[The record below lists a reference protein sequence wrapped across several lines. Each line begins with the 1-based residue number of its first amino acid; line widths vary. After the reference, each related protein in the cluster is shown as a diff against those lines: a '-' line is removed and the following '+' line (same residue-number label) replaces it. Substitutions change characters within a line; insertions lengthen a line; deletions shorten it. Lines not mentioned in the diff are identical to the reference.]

1 MAVFVVHYVHTHTAH
16 THTSHLV
23 PHLSSRVET
32 SRRRMESIR
41 SIDDVKD
48 DGWMDAIVRHSV
60 RDDDEGGAG
69 ERERRCAVRR
79 GVGAMP
85 ARAG

>member
-1 MAVFVVHYVHTHTAH
+1 
-16 THTSHLV
+16 
-23 PHLSSRVET
+23 
-32 SRRRMESIR
+32 
-41 SIDDVKD
+41 
-48 DGWMDAIVRHSV
+48 MDAIVRHSV

-69 ERERRCAVRR
+69 ERERERERRCAARR

>member
-1 MAVFVVHYVHTHTAH
+1 MYTHTQQS
-16 THTSHLV
+16 T
-23 PHLSSRVET
+23 PISSRPPICRVE
-32 SRRRMESIR
+32 SKRRVDGW
-41 SIDDVKD
+41 IDDVKD
-48 DGWMDAIVRHSV
+48 YGWMDAIVRHSV

-69 ERERRCAVRR
+69 ERERERERRCAARR